1 MTDGVIFRKFKEMT
15 MTIEQHIEEL
25 RAELR
30 NCPDQA
36 ERCHIQAELEA
47 ALADLTRQIAKEP
60 TPE

>member
-1 MTDGVIFRKFKEMT
+1 

>member
-1 MTDGVIFRKFKEMT
+1 

-36 ERCHIQAELEA
+36 ERCLIQAELEA
-47 ALADLTRQIAKEP
+47 ALADFNRPIAEEP
-60 TPE
+60 APE